1 MRLADMH
8 IHTTFSPDGKSS
20 MEEQCIKAIEIGIP
34 IICFTDHVDF
44 NSSEINVG
52 RIINK
57 ASTNFDVSE
66 YFYEVNRLRR
76 IYNSIQILIG
86 IEFSEPHLFPT
97 EFEDYSSMPF
107 DYILGSIHH
116 CYGSVFPGAKNIE
129 ESKAIDEYYNLM
141 LKSIQTC
148 EFQAMAHI
156 DFPRRYFDNW
166 NVSDIFVTKLK
177 HRFMVL
183 HTYCAPKCFGIC
195 VQKILDKYFSLCY
208 NIKAMRIW
216 RNWQTRM
223 VRIAL

>member
-107 DYILGSIHH
+107 DYILGSIHQSLLIPLCFLH
-116 CYGSVFPGAKNIE
+116 LEKQSHSNDECFLEYNQ
-129 ESKAIDEYYNLM
+129 KA
-141 LKSIQTC
+141 
-148 EFQAMAHI
+148 
-156 DFPRRYFDNW
+156 
-166 NVSDIFVTKLK
+166 
-177 HRFMVL
+177 
-183 HTYCAPKCFGIC
+183 
-195 VQKILDKYFSLCY
+195 
-208 NIKAMRIW
+208 
-216 RNWQTRM
+216 
-223 VRIAL
+223 

>member
-86 IEFSEPHLFPT
+86 IEFSEPHLFFAT
-97 EFEDYSSMPF
+97 MSSDELKKLSKKSTFDSSVSNIYSHFLP
-107 DYILGSIHH
+107 
-116 CYGSVFPGAKNIE
+116 C
-129 ESKAIDEYYNLM
+129 
-141 LKSIQTC
+141 
-148 EFQAMAHI
+148 
-156 DFPRRYFDNW
+156 
-166 NVSDIFVTKLK
+166 
-177 HRFMVL
+177 VL
-183 HTYCAPKCFGIC
+183 RANEI
-195 VQKILDKYFSLCY
+195 
-208 NIKAMRIW
+208 
-216 RNWQTRM
+216 
-223 VRIAL
+223 

>member
-129 ESKAIDEYYNLM
+129 ESKAIDEYFPAVIHRADYTTRP
-141 LKSIQTC
+141 QTVSC
-148 EFQAMAHI
+148 KTNPLYYDAIKHFYEITGCPLVLNTSFNDKGQPIIMSPELAV
-156 DFPRRYFDNW
+156 DFIKKNPVD
-166 NVSDIFVTKLK
+166 
-177 HRFMVL
+177 VL
-183 HTYCAPKCFGIC
+183 AIGNYLVINK
-195 VQKILDKYFSLCY
+195 
-208 NIKAMRIW
+208 
-216 RNWQTRM
+216 
-223 VRIAL
+223 

>member
-116 CYGSVFPGAKNIE
+116 C
-129 ESKAIDEYYNLM
+129 
-141 LKSIQTC
+141 
-148 EFQAMAHI
+148 
-156 DFPRRYFDNW
+156 
-166 NVSDIFVTKLK
+166 
-177 HRFMVL
+177 
-183 HTYCAPKCFGIC
+183 
-195 VQKILDKYFSLCY
+195 
-208 NIKAMRIW
+208 
-216 RNWQTRM
+216 
-223 VRIAL
+223 

>member
-76 IYNSIQILIG
+76 VYNSIQGSSKNSKKGELAVMLG
-86 IEFSEPHLFPT
+86 IRKT
-97 EFEDYSSMPF
+97 VFE
-107 DYILGSIHH
+107 
-116 CYGSVFPGAKNIE
+116 K
-129 ESKAIDEYYNLM
+129 
-141 LKSIQTC
+141 
-148 EFQAMAHI
+148 
-156 DFPRRYFDNW
+156 
-166 NVSDIFVTKLK
+166 
-177 HRFMVL
+177 
-183 HTYCAPKCFGIC
+183 
-195 VQKILDKYFSLCY
+195 
-208 NIKAMRIW
+208 
-216 RNWQTRM
+216 
-223 VRIAL
+223 

>member
-129 ESKAIDEYYNLM
+129 ESKAIDEYYSFYFASPEPLSDCNCIHIN
-141 LKSIQTC
+141 K
-148 EFQAMAHI
+148 EFG
-156 DFPRRYFDNW
+156 FNKYEVRFSFDW
-166 NVSDIFVTKLK
+166 SKVMEIISKVSPD
-177 HRFMVL
+177 VL
-183 HTYCAPKCFGIC
+183 IVNQVEQVPH
-195 VQKILDKYFSLCY
+195 
-208 NIKAMRIW
+208 
-216 RNWQTRM
+216 
-223 VRIAL
+223 

>member
-1 MRLADMH
+1 MH

-107 DYILGSIHH
+107 DYILGSIHPVSYTH
-116 CYGSVFPGAKNIE
+116 LDVYKRQHYWD
-129 ESKAIDEYYNLM
+129 AISFCQD
-141 LKSIQTC
+141 
-148 EFQAMAHI
+148 
-156 DFPRRYFDNW
+156 
-166 NVSDIFVTKLK
+166 
-177 HRFMVL
+177 
-183 HTYCAPKCFGIC
+183 
-195 VQKILDKYFSLCY
+195 
-208 NIKAMRIW
+208 
-216 RNWQTRM
+216 RNCIPIM
-223 VRIAL
+223 

>member
-107 DYILGSIHH
+107 DYILCCCHR
-116 CYGSVFPGAKNIE
+116 PG
-129 ESKAIDEYYNLM
+129 KAE
-141 LKSIQTC
+141 
-148 EFQAMAHI
+148 A
-156 DFPRRYFDNW
+156 RRTGPPKQPTRNRSLDCR
-166 NVSDIFVTKLK
+166 SG
-177 HRFMVL
+177 
-183 HTYCAPKCFGIC
+183 CAD
-195 VQKILDKYFSLCY
+195 L
-208 NIKAMRIW
+208 
-216 RNWQTRM
+216 
-223 VRIAL
+223 